1 MSSLIA
7 LKPRAVAL
15 LRAAILFA
23 AKDDVRFFIN
33 AVCIDPDP
41 AAGRVRIAATDKN
54 MLFVATAPARLYG
67 KTAPVLLSA
76 ASLKPALSA
85 FRAADIRRARLRFPL
100 LDFRVARR
108 PTAEKL
114 PDIYRW

>member
-15 LRAAILFA
+15 LRAALLFA
-23 AKDDVRFFIN
+23 AKDDVRYFIN
-33 AVCIDPDP
+33 AVCIDPD
-41 AAGRVRIAATDKN
+41 A
-54 MLFVATAPARLYG
+54 
-67 KTAPVLLSA
+67 
-76 ASLKPALSA
+76 
-85 FRAADIRRARLRFPL
+85 RRARLRFPL
-100 LDFRVARR
+100 LDFRVVRR